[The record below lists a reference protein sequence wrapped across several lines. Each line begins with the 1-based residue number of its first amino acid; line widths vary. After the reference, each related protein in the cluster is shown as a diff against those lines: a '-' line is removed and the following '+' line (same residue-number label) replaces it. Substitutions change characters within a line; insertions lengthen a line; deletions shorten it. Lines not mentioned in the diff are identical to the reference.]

1 MEKVHLL
8 TLGCPKN
15 LADSELML
23 GALKSAGFEITLD
36 PEEAQVLLVNTCAFI
51 EAAKKESIDA
61 ILEAAEVKKRGFGKR
76 LVVAGCL
83 SQRYATELAATMPE
97 VDVFVGTG
105 NFLDLPELL
114 RRTEAPEMRP
124 IPYAGAA
131 HLLPTSAI
139 PRIKTGDF
147 FTSYLKISEGCNHKC
162 AFCIIPK
169 IRGLHESRPLADLVA
184 EARNLAAA
192 GVREINLIAQD
203 LTAYGRDL
211 DEPSSLAALL
221 RELSKIEELRWI
233 RLLYCYPNFVTA
245 ELLDAIAELPK
256 VVKYIDMPL
265 QHADDAMLRAM
276 RRERSGAALVKL
288 LDRVR
293 GRIPGVVLRTSFIV
307 GFPGETDAAF
317 ERLVNF
323 VRDEQFDRVGVFT
336 YSREENTAAYN
347 LPDQVPERVK
357 RARRA
362 RLMATQ
368 AEISLGRNRG
378 LVGREME
385 VLVEGPMPGRATR
398 LRGERPVKRRKSMA
412 PYSWRATRRPASSS
426 AHEST
431 RRSATTCTQPSP
443 ARPLNIPGVAN
454 SMEKKPV
461 AANRKKF
468 LAKVR
473 EQLLETKTKLL
484 GEIDSEL
491 RAEREGNKDEGMDTY
506 DLASEER
513 DREINFILSD
523 RERVKLKQIDDAL
536 ERLDEGTYGVC
547 ESCGLEIAEER
558 LEAMPFSRLCRDCQQ
573 DQEREAKSQR
583 RFDDERN
590 TYRKIGSTD
599 ADDESA

>member
-23 GALKSAGFEITLD
+23 GALTSAGFEITLD

-114 RRTEAPEMRP
+114 RRTEAPESRP

-139 PRIKTGDF
+139 PRVKTGDF

-184 EARNLAAA
+184 EAHNLAVG

-211 DEPSSLAALL
+211 NEPSSLAALL
-221 RELSKIEELRWI
+221 RELSTIDELRWI

-276 RRERSGAALVKL
+276 RRERSALLSSNCSSDFRMVVEIVVPRLVRIGPGGEFQLNRFRRVITRSGSRRQPGGLDRTCSTAAPRGHGAAESGAGSA
-288 LDRVR
+288 DTESA
-293 GRIPGVVLRTSFIV
+293 G
-307 GFPGETDAAF
+307 
-317 ERLVNF
+317 
-323 VRDEQFDRVGVFT
+323 
-336 YSREENTAAYN
+336 TAA
-347 LPDQVPERVK
+347 LELLAV
-357 RARRA
+357 RR
-362 RLMATQ
+362 R
-368 AEISLGRNRG
+368 
-378 LVGREME
+378 
-385 VLVEGPMPGRATR
+385 
-398 LRGERPVKRRKSMA
+398 
-412 PYSWRATRRPASSS
+412 
-426 AHEST
+426 
-431 RRSATTCTQPSP
+431 
-443 ARPLNIPGVAN
+443 
-454 SMEKKPV
+454 
-461 AANRKKF
+461 F
-468 LAKVR
+468 
-473 EQLLETKTKLL
+473 L
-484 GEIDSEL
+484 GEI
-491 RAEREGNKDEGMDTY
+491 
-506 DLASEER
+506 
-513 DREINFILSD
+513 F
-523 RERVKLKQIDDAL
+523 
-536 ERLDEGTYGVC
+536 
-547 ESCGLEIAEER
+547 
-558 LEAMPFSRLCRDCQQ
+558 
-573 DQEREAKSQR
+573 KSS
-583 RFDDERN
+583 
-590 TYRKIGSTD
+590 ST
-599 ADDESA
+599 ANA

>member
-23 GALKSAGFEITLD
+23 GALTAAGFEITLD

-61 ILEAAEVKKRGFGKR
+61 ILEAAEVKQRGFGKR

-211 DEPSSLAALL
+211 DEQSSLAALL
-221 RELSKIEELRWI
+221 RELSTIDELRWI
-233 RLLYCYPNFVTA
+233 RLLYCYPNFVSA

-293 GRIPGVVLRTSFIV
+293 ERIPGIVLRTSFIT

-323 VRDEQFDRVGVFT
+323 VRDQQFDRVGVFT

-368 AEISLGRNRG
+368 AEISLARNRG
-378 LVGREME
+378 LIGREME
-385 VLVEGPMPGRATR
+385 VLVEGPMPGRTTR
-398 LRGERPVKRRKSMA
+398 MRGRTSGQA
-412 PYSWRATRRPASSS
+412 PEIDGS
-426 AHEST
+426 
-431 RRSATTCTQPSP
+431 
-443 ARPLNIPGVAN
+443 V
-454 SMEKKPV
+454 
-461 AANRKKF
+461 F
-468 LAKVR
+468 LAGDAQPGEFVR
-473 EQLLETKTKLL
+473 AR
-484 GEIDSEL
+484 ID
-491 RAEREGNKDEGMDTY
+491 RALSY
-506 DLASEER
+506 DLHAT
-513 DREINFILSD
+513 
-523 RERVKLKQIDDAL
+523 VA
-536 ERLDEGTYGVC
+536 G
-547 ESCGLEIAEER
+547 A
-558 LEAMPFSRLCRDCQQ
+558 A
-573 DQEREAKSQR
+573 A
-583 RFDDERN
+583 
-590 TYRKIGSTD
+590 
-599 ADDESA
+599 

>member
-23 GALKSAGFEITLD
+23 GALTSAGFEITLD
-36 PEEAQVLLVNTCAFI
+36 PEQAQVLLVNTCAFI
-51 EAAKKESIDA
+51 EAAKKESVDA
-61 ILEAAEVKKRGFGKR
+61 ILEAAEVKRRGSGVR

-83 SQRYATELAATMPE
+83 SQRYAAELAAMMPE

-114 RRTEAPEMRP
+114 RRTEAPETRS

-131 HLLPTSAI
+131 HLLPTAEI
-139 PRIKTGDF
+139 PRIKTGNF

-162 AFCIIPK
+162 AFCIIPR

-184 EARNLAAA
+184 EARILAAA
-192 GVREINLIAQD
+192 GVRELNLIAQD

-211 DEPSSLAALL
+211 DPPSSLAALI
-221 RELSKIEELRWI
+221 RELSAIDELRWI
-233 RLLYCYPNFVTA
+233 RLLYCYPNFVSA

-293 GRIPGVVLRTSFIV
+293 ARIPGVVLRTSFIV

-317 ERLVNF
+317 KRLLNF
-323 VRDEQFDRVGVFT
+323 VRDQQFDRVGVFT
-336 YSREENTAAYN
+336 YSREENTAAYD
-347 LPDQVPERVK
+347 LPGQVPERVK

-362 RLMATQ
+362 SLMEAQ
-368 AEISLGRNRG
+368 AEISLAMNRG

-398 LRGERPVKRRKSMA
+398 MRGRTSGQA
-412 PYSWRATRRPASSS
+412 PDIDGS
-426 AHEST
+426 
-431 RRSATTCTQPSP
+431 
-443 ARPLNIPGVAN
+443 V
-454 SMEKKPV
+454 
-461 AANRKKF
+461 F
-468 LAKVR
+468 LAGDAEAGEFVR
-473 EQLLETKTKLL
+473 AR
-484 GEIDSEL
+484 IDKALS
-491 RAEREGNKDEGMDTY
+491 Y
-506 DLASEER
+506 DLHAT
-513 DREINFILSD
+513 
-523 RERVKLKQIDDAL
+523 VA
-536 ERLDEGTYGVC
+536 G
-547 ESCGLEIAEER
+547 A
-558 LEAMPFSRLCRDCQQ
+558 A
-573 DQEREAKSQR
+573 A
-583 RFDDERN
+583 
-590 TYRKIGSTD
+590 
-599 ADDESA
+599 

>member
-23 GALKSAGFEITLD
+23 GALTSAGFEITLD
-36 PEEAQVLLVNTCAFI
+36 PEDAQILLVNTCAFI

-61 ILEAAEVKKRGFGKR
+61 ILEAAETKKRGFGKR

-114 RRTEAPEMRP
+114 RRTEAPESRP

-131 HLLPTSAI
+131 HLLPTAAV
-139 PRIKTGDF
+139 PRVKTGDF

-169 IRGLHESRPLADLVA
+169 IRGLHESRPLSDLVA
-184 EARNLAAA
+184 EARNLAAG
-192 GVREINLIAQD
+192 GVRELNLIAQD

-211 DEPSSLAALL
+211 DQPSSLAALL
-221 RELSKIEELRWI
+221 RELSTIDELRWI
-233 RLLYCYPNFVTA
+233 RLLYCYPNFVTD

-293 GRIPGVVLRTSFIV
+293 DRIADVVLRTSFIV

-317 ERLVNF
+317 DRLADF
-323 VRDEQFDRVGVFT
+323 VRNEQFDRVGVFT
-336 YSREENTAAYN
+336 YSREENTAAFDM
-347 LPDQVPERVK
+347 PDQVSERVK

-362 RLMATQ
+362 SLMATQ
-368 AEISLGRNRG
+368 SEISLAKNRG
-378 LVGREME
+378 LVGREIE
-385 VLVEGPMPGRATR
+385 VLVEGAMPGRSTR
-398 LRGERPVKRRKSMA
+398 LRGRTSGQA
-412 PYSWRATRRPASSS
+412 P
-426 AHEST
+426 
-431 RRSATTCTQPSP
+431 
-443 ARPLNIPGVAN
+443 
-454 SMEKKPV
+454 
-461 AANRKKF
+461 
-468 LAKVR
+468 
-473 EQLLETKTKLL
+473 
-484 GEIDSEL
+484 EIDGSVFLVGDAEAGEFV
-491 RAEREGNKDEGMDTY
+491 RARVDKALSY
-506 DLASEER
+506 DLHAT
-513 DREINFILSD
+513 
-523 RERVKLKQIDDAL
+523 VA
-536 ERLDEGTYGVC
+536 G
-547 ESCGLEIAEER
+547 A
-558 LEAMPFSRLCRDCQQ
+558 A
-573 DQEREAKSQR
+573 A
-583 RFDDERN
+583 
-590 TYRKIGSTD
+590 
-599 ADDESA
+599 

>member
-23 GALKSAGFEITLD
+23 GALTSAGFEITLD
-36 PEEAQVLLVNTCAFI
+36 PEQAQVLLVNTCAFI

-61 ILEAAEVKKRGFGKR
+61 ILEAAEVKKRGSGKR

-83 SQRYATELAATMPE
+83 SQRYATELAETMPE

-131 HLLPTSAI
+131 HLLPTAQVA
-139 PRIKTGDF
+139 RVKTGDF

-184 EARNLAAA
+184 EARNLAAG

-211 DEPSSLAALL
+211 REPVSLAALL
-221 RELSKIEELRWI
+221 RELSQVEELHWI
-233 RLLYCYPNFVTA
+233 RLLYCYPNFVTS
-245 ELLDAIAELPK
+245 ELLDAVAELPK

-276 RRERSGAALVKL
+276 RRERSGDALRKL
-288 LDRVR
+288 LDRIR
-293 GRIPGVVLRTSFIV
+293 ARISGVVLRTSFIV

-317 ERLVNF
+317 ERLQAF
-323 VRDEQFDRVGVFT
+323 VRDEKFDRVGVFT
-336 YSREENTAAYN
+336 YSREENTGAYD
-347 LPDQVPERVK
+347 LPDQLPERVK

-362 RLMATQ
+362 ELMAQ
-368 AEISLGRNRG
+368 QSQISLAKNRG
-378 LVGREME
+378 LVGHEME

-398 LRGERPVKRRKSMA
+398 LRGRTSGQA
-412 PYSWRATRRPASSS
+412 PEIDGS
-426 AHEST
+426 
-431 RRSATTCTQPSP
+431 
-443 ARPLNIPGVAN
+443 V
-454 SMEKKPV
+454 
-461 AANRKKF
+461 F
-468 LAKVR
+468 LAGDAEPGEFVR
-473 EQLLETKTKLL
+473 AR
-484 GEIDSEL
+484 IDKALS
-491 RAEREGNKDEGMDTY
+491 Y
-506 DLASEER
+506 DLHAT
-513 DREINFILSD
+513 
-523 RERVKLKQIDDAL
+523 VA
-536 ERLDEGTYGVC
+536 G
-547 ESCGLEIAEER
+547 A
-558 LEAMPFSRLCRDCQQ
+558 A
-573 DQEREAKSQR
+573 A
-583 RFDDERN
+583 
-590 TYRKIGSTD
+590 
-599 ADDESA
+599 